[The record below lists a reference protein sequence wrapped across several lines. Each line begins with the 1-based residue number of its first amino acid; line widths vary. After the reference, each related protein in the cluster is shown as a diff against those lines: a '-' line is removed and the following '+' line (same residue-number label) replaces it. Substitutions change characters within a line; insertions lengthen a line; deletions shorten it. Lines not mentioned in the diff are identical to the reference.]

1 MFFEPK
7 YILTMDRLPYCD
19 FDGIRQI
26 NIADWL
32 LGIADF

>member
-1 MFFEPK
+1 MFFEPY
-7 YILTMDRLPYCD
+7 YILTMDHLPYRD

-26 NIADWL
+26 NIVDWL